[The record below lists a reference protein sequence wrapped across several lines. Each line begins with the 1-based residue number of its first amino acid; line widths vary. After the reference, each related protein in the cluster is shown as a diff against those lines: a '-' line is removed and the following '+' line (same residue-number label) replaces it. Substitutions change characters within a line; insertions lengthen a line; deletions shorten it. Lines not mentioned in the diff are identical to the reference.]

1 LFSVYREICIFTK
14 DSAMV
19 KKSLHN
25 RLLIVIIMFH
35 IAIGFSQSQ
44 QPKYIN
50 SPLMQPAYLQ
60 KGDTVMIVATA
71 GILKD
76 KAIVDDAVLLL
87 QDWGL
92 KVKLGK
98 HLYAKGNHFAG
109 TDAQRVEDFQEA
121 LDDKNVKAIW
131 CARGGYGTV
140 RMIDKVDFSEY
151 HKNPK
156 WVIGFSDVTVIH
168 SEIHNLGGETIHAMM
183 PSTYRPDNDEQKKAL
198 KSLKK
203 AIFGKDLAY
212 KTLKSDFNK
221 DGESKGQLI
230 GGNLSILYSILGSKS
245 SIKTDGKILFI
256 EDLGEYVYH
265 IDRMLQ
271 NLKRNGYFDNC
282 YGLIVGG
289 ITDIRENDTSFGK
302 PVQQVIL
309 DAVAEYDFPVAF
321 NFPAGHIRDNRTLI
335 MGREISLKVKGKK
348 ATIKFSKSWKDKKT
362 AEATISEPTP
372 ESCNDKNSRNT

>member
-1 LFSVYREICIFTK
+1 
-14 DSAMV
+14 MV
-19 KKSLHN
+19 KSNLYN
-25 RLLIVIIMFH
+25 RLLIVIMMFNM
-35 IAIGFSQSQ
+35 ALGFSQNQRSN
-44 QPKYIN
+44 YIN

-60 KGDTVMIVATA
+60 EGDTVMIVATA

-76 KAIVDDAVLLL
+76 LSAIDDAITLL

-92 KVKLGK
+92 NVRLGK

-109 TDAQRVEDFQEA
+109 TDEQRAQDFQEG
-121 LDDKNVKAIW
+121 LDDESVKAIW

-140 RMIDKVDFSEY
+140 RMIDKVNFRKY

-156 WVIGFSDVTVIH
+156 WIIGFSDITVIH
-168 SEIHNLGGETIHAMM
+168 SEIHNLGGETIHGIM

-198 KSLKK
+198 KSFKK
-203 AIFGKDLAY
+203 AVFGKSIEY
-212 KTLKSDFNK
+212 KTGKSNFNK
-221 DGESKGQLI
+221 EGEAKGQLI
-230 GGNLSILYSILGSKS
+230 GGNLSILYSLLGSKS

-256 EDLGEYVYH
+256 EDVGEYVYH
-265 IDRMLQ
+265 IDRMMQ
-271 NLKRNGYFDNC
+271 NLKRNGYFKNC

-289 ITDIRENDTSFGK
+289 ISDIRENETNFGK
-302 PVQQVIL
+302 PVEQVIL

-348 ATIKFSKSWKDKKT
+348 ANIKFAKSWKDKKT
-362 AEATISEPTP
+362 AEAMVSKPIPTKQEENKITMGAKP
-372 ESCNDKNSRNT
+372 FKG